1 MKEILVDS
9 NVFIASLIENDPF
22 HAKGSELINK
32 MNDKE
37 YMFHI
42 SVIVPIEVSCS
53 IARKVGGEEA
63 NEAIDIMENWVKENK
78 IKVHILNRK
87 RMKEAEKYGILF
99 KLKGMDAI
107 IVQLAIELD
116 LPLATFD
123 NQIRDR
129 TSKIAFLK

>member
-1 MKEILVDS
+1 MKDIIADS
-9 NVFIASLIENDPF
+9 NVFIASLIERDPF
-22 HAKGSELINK
+22 HAKGVELINK

-37 YMFHI
+37 YLFHI

-63 NEAIDIMENWVKENK
+63 NEAIDIMENWTKESK

-87 RMKEAEKYGILF
+87 RMKEAEKYGTLF

-107 IVQLAIELD
+107 IVQLAIELE

-123 NQIRDR
+123 SEIRER
-129 TSKIAFLK
+129 ATKVEFLK

>member
-1 MKEILVDS
+1 MKEILADS
-9 NVFIASLIENDPF
+9 NVFIASLIESDPF
-22 HAKGSELINK
+22 HAKGNELINK

-63 NEAIDIMENWVKENK
+63 NEAIDIMENWAKESK

-87 RMKEAEKYGILF
+87 RTKEAEKYGTLF

-123 NQIRDR
+123 SQIQDR
-129 TSKIAFLK
+129 ATKIAFLK

>member
-1 MKEILVDS
+1 
-9 NVFIASLIENDPF
+9 
-22 HAKGSELINK
+22 
-32 MNDKE
+32 
-37 YMFHI
+37 
-42 SVIVPIEVSCS
+42 
-53 IARKVGGEEA
+53 
-63 NEAIDIMENWVKENK
+63 
-78 IKVHILNRK
+78 
-87 RMKEAEKYGILF
+87 MKEAEKYGILF